1 MEDIAL
7 HIALLVAAGIGAQ
20 WLADRLRI
28 AAILPLLLL
37 GFLAGPVFGWL
48 DPDRLFGDLLFVGV
62 SLGVA
67 IILFEGALTLRFA
80 DLAGTERLVGRLI
93 FFGFPISA
101 AVLAIS
107 AHLLLGFP
115 IALAALFGAIAS
127 VSGPTVVVPLLRAVR
142 PKDRLARALR
152 WEGILIDPI
161 GAVAA
166 VILFETLLA
175 SLEAG
180 SGSPWW
186 WQLARVVVIGTVAGG
201 IAGWLLGHLL
211 RRHLIPDYL
220 HNVATLAIVLL
231 TFALANR
238 FAHESGLVAVTVMGI
253 VLANMRAV
261 PREGILDFKESLS
274 LLLISLLFILLA
286 ARVRIDDLIALGPAV
301 FALLAALFLLARPL
315 AVLASTLGLDIGW
328 RERVVLAWIA
338 PRGIVAAAIS
348 ALFGLRLEVLGV
360 PQAGLLAPLV
370 FAVIVASVV
379 VYSLTSRPLARI
391 LGVVEPEDHGALIV
405 GANPV
410 ALAIAR
416 HLHELGVE
424 LLIADSNWNQIRA
437 ARLMGLR
444 TFFGNPVSEQADRS
458 IDLVGLGMLLALS
471 RQPSLNALACLR
483 YRSEFGSRHVFM
495 IRHEPDE
502 EDREA
507 ELLAVDVR
515 GRLLFDPAM
524 TWERLADALSH
535 GATIERAR
543 IEDETTLDEI
553 TRRAGGEAG
562 LLIAVD
568 PAGSIHPR
576 AEGSSWRPARG
587 WWLIYLE
594 RAAADER
601 QDAYPGRDS
610 SRRASASPSSRNSS
624 ASPRR
629 RASSS
634 TSRQ

>member
-1 MEDIAL
+1 MEDTAL
-7 HIALLVAAGIGAQ
+7 LIALLVAAGIGAQ
-20 WLADRLRI
+20 WFADRLRI

-37 GFLAGPVFGWL
+37 GFLAGPIFGWL
-48 DPDRLFGDLLFVGV
+48 DPDGLFGDLLFVGV

-93 FFGFPISA
+93 LIGFPVSA
-101 AVLAIS
+101 AALALF

-115 IALAALFGAIAS
+115 LALAALFGAIAS

-142 PKDRLARALR
+142 PKERIARTLR

-180 SGSPWW
+180 SGAPWW
-186 WQLARVVVIGTVAGG
+186 LLLARVVAIGAAAGG
-201 IAGWLLGHLL
+201 LAGWLLGILL
-211 RRHLIPDYL
+211 RRHLLPDYL

-274 LLLISLLFILLA
+274 VLLISLLFILLA
-286 ARVRIDDLIALGPAV
+286 ARVRVDALVALGPAV
-301 FALLAALFLLARPL
+301 FALLAALFLIARPL
-315 AVLASTLGLDIGW
+315 AVLLSTAGLDIGW
-328 RERVVLAWIA
+328 RERAVLAWIA
-338 PRGIVAAAIS
+338 PRGIVAAAVS
-348 ALFGLRLEVLGV
+348 ALFGLRLEALGV

-379 VYSLTSRPLARI
+379 VYSLTSRPLARL

-416 HLHELGVE
+416 HLHALGVE
-424 LLIADSNWNQIRA
+424 LLVADSNWNQIRA

-471 RQPSLNALACLR
+471 RRPSLNALACLR
-483 YRSEFGSRHVFM
+483 YRPEFGSRHVFM
-495 IRHEPDE
+495 IRHEPGE

-515 GRLLFDPAM
+515 GRLLFDPAT
-524 TWERLADALSH
+524 TWERLAAALKN

-543 IEDETTLDEI
+543 IDERTPLAEI
-553 TRRAGGEAG
+553 VARAGGEAG
-562 LLIAVD
+562 LLIGVD
-568 PAGSIHPR
+568 PAGSVHPR
-576 AEGSSWRPARG
+576 AEGASWRPGPG
-587 WWLIYLE
+587 WWVIYLAE
-594 RAAADER
+594 
-601 QDAYPGRDS
+601 DAGS
-610 SRRASASPSSRNSS
+610 QSTQGEESR
-624 ASPRR
+624 
-629 RASSS
+629 
-634 TSRQ
+634 